1 MATRKRKRI
10 KIVKPF
16 QFYSLLLGLLA
27 ALALIIFLIVKLIGA
42 ISGGDGQENSTSVDS
57 KPVESILVES
67 KPAESSKVTA
77 PADTTP
83 PAIKCADSR
92 TVYLG
97 DAVSYKKD
105 VTVSDDTDAAPTLE
119 VDSSNVNLRKAGT
132 YTYTLTATDSA
143 GNKATRTVT
152 LTVKEKVK
160 EHVTEA
166 EMYAEA
172 DKVIA
177 KIITDDMTPEQQVK
191 AIYNW
196 ARGNIGYINH
206 SDKTD
211 WVQTAYKTFVN
222 RQSDCFGYFAVT
234 KALLNRLGI
243 ENKDI
248 IKVKLKEGASSHY
261 WSLVTLDGT
270 NWYHLDTTPRKGTGD
285 DFCMVTDEFI
295 LNYSEAHDN
304 SHYFDRSLY
313 PATPK
318 S

>member
-1 MATRKRKRI
+1 MASRKRRKI

-16 QFYSLLLGLLA
+16 QFFSLVAILLA
-27 ALALIIFLIVKLIGA
+27 IIVLAVVLIAKGIGA
-42 ISGGDGQENSTSVDS
+42 IIDSNDSGSYQMIG
-57 KPVESILVES
+57 
-67 KPAESSKVTA
+67 SSEPSL

-83 PAIKCADSR
+83 PTIECEDSR
-92 TVYLG
+92 LVYIG

-105 VTVSDDTDAAPTLE
+105 VVVTDDTDTAPALT
-119 VDSSNVNLRKAGT
+119 VDSSKVNLRVEGS
-132 YTYTLTATDSA
+132 YTYTLIATDKA
-143 GNKATRTVT
+143 GNETTRTVT
-152 LTVKEKVK
+152 LTVKEKPK
-160 EHVTEA
+160 DYVTEE
-166 EMYAEA
+166 EMYAQA

-177 KIITDDMTPEQQVK
+177 KIITDGMTAEQQVK

-222 RQSDCFGYFAVT
+222 RQSDCFGYFAAT
-234 KALLNRLGI
+234 KAMLNRLGI
-243 ENKDI
+243 ENKDV
-248 IKVKLKEGASSHY
+248 IKVKLKPTASNHY

-295 LNYSEAHDN
+295 LNYSKAHDD
-304 SHYFDRSLY
+304 SHNFDTSLY

-318 S
+318 E

>member
-1 MATRKRKRI
+1 MASRKRRRI

-16 QFYSLLLGLLA
+16 QFFSLVAILLA
-27 ALALIIFLIVKLIGA
+27 VIVLAVVLIAKGIGA
-42 ISGGDGQENSTSVDS
+42 IIDS
-57 KPVESILVES
+57 NDSSSYQRL
-67 KPAESSKVTA
+67 ESSA
-77 PADTTP
+77 PSLPADTTP
-83 PAIKCADSR
+83 PTIECEDTR
-92 TVYLG
+92 LVYIG

-105 VTVSDDTDAAPTLE
+105 VVVTDDTDSAPALT
-119 VDSSNVNLRKAGT
+119 VDSSKVNLRQAGS
-132 YTYTLTATDSA
+132 YTYTLVATDKA
-143 GNKATRTVT
+143 GNETTRTVT
-152 LTVKEKVK
+152 LTVKEKPK
-160 EHVTEA
+160 DYVTEE
-166 EMYAEA
+166 EMYAQA
-172 DKVIA
+172 DKVIS
-177 KIITDDMTPEQQVK
+177 KIITDDMTSEQQVK

-206 SDKTD
+206 SAKTD

-234 KALLNRLGI
+234 KAMLNRLGI

-248 IKVKLKEGASSHY
+248 VKVKLKPTASNHY

-295 LNYSEAHDN
+295 LNYSKAHDN
-304 SHYFDRSLY
+304 SHYFDASLY

-318 S
+318 E